1 MASWQLYVQF
11 PFVALQNA
19 YVEVLNPHVMALG
32 GKSLC
37 GD

>member
-11 PFVALQNA
+11 LFVALQTSYA
-19 YVEVLNPHVMALG
+19 EILNPHVMALG
-32 GKSLC
+32 GKSLG